1 MAVPPSLLPSH
12 SKKVLGAMRAERT
25 VKRITFN
32 PTSANPG
39 ETLYVSVTKLAVN
52 EVIVPGSLALVFDI
66 NLKVTGA
73 HANNYLVQNVSRALV
88 DKFHVK
94 FAATT
99 VQETAGYDIYKLFE
113 DLFLSKE
120 ERENML
126 REGIQDTDL
135 NKLRSDA
142 GDKDTSNAGRNTLNA
157 VYGTKYR
164 INLDHPILTD
174 HGVFYPQAL
183 YNDLVFELTLAPA
196 SQVVKGSDP
205 AKLGYKL
212 ENIELEYEVIR
223 SKTLAEETVS
233 TYASGKEFAYDLV
246 MRERV
251 VPITRGSETH
261 LTIRVNPQ
269 RRSLKGLLLLFINP
283 YNPGARDSEH
293 YFNPDI
299 TKVKVTVNG
308 VPSRVYN
315 EGISDKDMW
324 NELTRHFNP
333 KNGGGSPNM
342 TLAKYLTANKFGLWV
357 DLRSMAD
364 TTMHGNGQR
373 MVNTQGRG
381 AARDRSKGLRLGHYK
396 LPHLHR
402 LRLADEHHG
411 SAAGIGSVLETLV
424 YHMAEAYKINFYP
437 KPVPPTTPRVK
448 SFEEIQ
454 RLLAQAPAPPTQH
467 TSIPHTYG
475 PKKTALQRPDC
486 GAHQFR

>member
-39 ETLYVSVTKLAVN
+39 ETLYVSVPKLAVN

-73 HANNYLVQNVSRALV
+73 HANNHLVQNVSRALV

-113 DLFLSKE
+113 DLFLSKD

-126 REGIQDTDL
+126 SEGIQDTAL

-142 GDKDTSNAGRNTLNA
+142 GDKDTSNAGKNTLNA
-157 VYGTKYR
+157 VYGSKYR

-251 VPITRGSETH
+251 VPITRGSPT
-261 LTIRVNPQ
+261 
-269 RRSLKGLLLLFINP
+269 
-283 YNPGARDSEH
+283 
-293 YFNPDI
+293 
-299 TKVKVTVNG
+299 
-308 VPSRVYN
+308 
-315 EGISDKDMW
+315 
-324 NELTRHFNP
+324 
-333 KNGGGSPNM
+333 SP
-342 TLAKYLTANKFGLWV
+342 FG
-357 DLRSMAD
+357 
-364 TTMHGNGQR
+364 
-373 MVNTQGRG
+373 
-381 AARDRSKGLRLGHYK
+381 
-396 LPHLHR
+396 
-402 LRLADEHHG
+402 
-411 SAAGIGSVLETLV
+411 
-424 YHMAEAYKINFYP
+424 
-437 KPVPPTTPRVK
+437 
-448 SFEEIQ
+448 
-454 RLLAQAPAPPTQH
+454 
-467 TSIPHTYG
+467 
-475 PKKTALQRPDC
+475 
-486 GAHQFR
+486 